1 MLHGDGAK
9 HILGPGKRRRRH
21 HQSDWSAIRTGLQPG
36 DVILKAG
43 ARPKS
48 ASDVASAARQ
58 DHWSEVLLMVA
69 RKMA

>member
-9 HILGPGKRRRRH
+9 HILGPGKRRCRH
-21 HQSDWSAIRTGLQPG
+21 HQSDHAAIRTGLQPG

-48 ASDVASAARQ
+48 ASDVSSAARR
-58 DHWSEVLLMVA
+58 DPWSKFV
-69 RKMA
+69 